1 MTDSNLKQIGSNI
14 DFDISNEAFK
24 ETESF
29 FDWDQTINKEN
40 IINNSYFGDES
51 FNFIDEDNDI
61 NNKILK
67 EAKNL
72 NVFKEEEK
80 SGVIPISDEML
91 KYLGFMDLF
100 EGIGG
105 NKNIPL
111 KRPSDRIEIN
121 KLFKEQTGYTFA
133 AFTNNDIPM
142 KAIETPEFQQ
152 GLDNM
157 YKFYEDKGFTIK
169 IPERT
174 NLTKFEQT
182 IKGLGGEIIGG
193 FGLDYGTKNLLGAG
207 PWGIAAYVSIN
218 ALGGGYLNYL
228 SQEARLGQQ
237 GFIGQK
243 EKFKWGELIGASGV
257 QTIPYGVT
265 DKGFKG
271 IGKSFAFGGSLTGT
285 ETTIRNLIDEK
296 EFPTFKEYLFSIGL
310 GGGFAA
316 IFKSGLETFDGLV
329 TKYKGKSPK
338 EISELITDKEVKD
351 LNKFADNTVTLQKQ
365 IEQQPQAKVNKNNQN
380 LGDFD
385 FSDTR
390 GKNVFY
396 HGASQEFTLNESD
409 TFGRGV
415 ENLYGDGLYVT
426 DDLVTSVKYKKKN
439 KIKGQETEGVVYE
452 ITEKQPVKF
461 FDLDAP
467 ASPEKIEQIKRI
479 FSFDDDD
486 YADII
491 DRVLDDVGPNPSI
504 GKIYDEIKLYSN
516 RRGLSAATTSDIFS
530 SFTEEL
536 QREGFGGFIHQ
547 GGNLAGKGKRL
558 HKVKIYF
565 DPANQ
570 VDIKKV
576 DLDQFRTKTQT
587 PTNNQTEKLGD
598 PDFTPNQ
605 INPKQVSNTNKQFD
619 LIANRVR
626 ELKDQG
632 AFRGVK
638 TFEDTIDGGIK
649 LLANKKKLKRYAE
662 TYAKL
667 YGLQPTDELNYALAE
682 SITFSVRRTS
692 EINQDLINAINV
704 SKDNQLIETKINELV
719 DSIAEIDDWL
729 RLSIPLRTEAGT
741 ALSAMRIPTQGLS
754 AEEFAKLTPQGKYR
768 LQNTGQTE
776 LSLDVSDQS
785 LKLQDLKRNLLSALE
800 VAKETGD
807 YSAINKLTNTI
818 KQSQIGGDSVET
830 LSALYRS
837 GLMDRTLTSF
847 DKGMRIFNEIG
858 INALLSAPS
867 TNEVNFVSGVLE
879 TYTSAFELMLGAG
892 NRTELDA
899 AIRHFIKLHSDLSF
913 STKAFKKSW
922 EMSDNYINRGS
933 LKADY
938 QERFIISSDDPGFV
952 GKNINRAGKV
962 IRLPSRLMTSVDALV
977 QSPNLIAHIHYQGH
991 IEGVRLGKKGKDL
1004 DNYIKGHLDTIL
1016 EYYASNS
1023 GKAIKDPV
1031 TARILKRAQEFAKRS
1046 TFTEDIR
1053 TDGYIGFSKI
1063 ANWLN
1068 NAANDVPLVR
1078 GLMAFVRTPFN
1089 ITKRQLRR
1097 TPGLAYAQKQ
1107 LQNDLQSVDPGVR
1120 NQARGQVRLANALGL
1135 TLFTMGAAAWVKPRD
1150 PNNPAGVILTG
1161 GGPDWKTKEGRA
1173 IWKNLYKNGWRPYS
1187 IGHLQRNKDG
1197 TPKFGAD
1204 GKPVYNYTS
1213 YERIDPLSTWIGLMV
1228 DFSHIAPWLRPDD
1241 YDEFIAA
1248 WDTALARNLIDRTY
1262 TRQIYEAT
1270 EIFYDE
1276 EKRGNFLARQLAA
1289 RTPYANFIRYAKR
1302 MPDDILNTLGL
1313 SEKDR
1318 EFFNTQR
1325 DLKVRKG
1332 DVLDKEGEE
1341 IVGAKDLRKL
1351 LNQMSETVPGM
1362 GGNLPLMY
1370 EHITDEPMLYP
1381 ERVGPDLFS
1390 FVKKSTSKNNPIY
1403 TAFIELGIQIREP
1416 SDVIT
1421 GKATDSQVEPFKLN
1435 TKQYAELRK
1444 EINTIIPESQVYGNR
1459 NIKQAMTYF
1468 INSSFYK
1475 DNIKVIRKNGIL
1487 NSPLQVKIL
1496 TKEFNKINNYY
1507 ITEGEDAWIRKQPA
1521 ETRNKQRNKKLEIYN
1536 KYNEEIQKIRALS
1549 SN

>member
-1 MTDSNLKQIGSNI
+1 MQPDLK
-14 DFDISNEAFK
+14 ISNDVSK
-24 ETESF
+24 QTESF
-29 FDWDQTINKEN
+29 FDWDQTVNKEN

-51 FNFIDEDNDI
+51 FNFIDEDDDI

-80 SGVIPISDEML
+80 SNVIPISDGML
-91 KYLGFMDLF
+91 KYIGFMDLF

-121 KLFKEQTGYTFA
+121 KLFKKQTGYTFQ
-133 AFTNNDIPM
+133 AFLNNDIPM
-142 KAIETPEFQQ
+142 KAIETPEFQL

-157 YKFYEDKGFTIK
+157 YKFYEDKGFTVK

-174 NLTKFEQT
+174 NLTQFEQT
-182 IKGLGGEIIGG
+182 LKGLGVEIGGG
-193 FGLDYGTKNLLGAG
+193 FGLDYATKNLLGAG

-228 SQEARLGQQ
+228 SQEARFGQQ

-243 EKFKWGELIGASGV
+243 DKFKWGELIGASGV
-257 QTIPYGVT
+257 QTIPFGVT

-271 IGKSFAFGGSLTGT
+271 IGKSFAFGGSLTGA

-296 EFPTFKEYLFSIGL
+296 EFPTFKEYLLSIGL
-310 GGGFAA
+310 GGTFAA

-365 IEQQPQAKVNKNNQN
+365 LQQQPQAKVNKNNQN
-380 LGDFD
+380 
-385 FSDTR
+385 
-390 GKNVFY
+390 
-396 HGASQEFTLNESD
+396 
-409 TFGRGV
+409 
-415 ENLYGDGLYVT
+415 
-426 DDLVTSVKYKKKN
+426 
-439 KIKGQETEGVVYE
+439 
-452 ITEKQPVKF
+452 
-461 FDLDAP
+461 
-467 ASPEKIEQIKRI
+467 
-479 FSFDDDD
+479 
-486 YADII
+486 
-491 DRVLDDVGPNPSI
+491 
-504 GKIYDEIKLYSN
+504 
-516 RRGLSAATTSDIFS
+516 
-530 SFTEEL
+530 
-536 QREGFGGFIHQ
+536 
-547 GGNLAGKGKRL
+547 
-558 HKVKIYF
+558 
-565 DPANQ
+565 
-570 VDIKKV
+570 
-576 DLDQFRTKTQT
+576 
-587 PTNNQTEKLGD
+587 LGD

-605 INPKQVSNTNKQFD
+605 INPKQVSNTNRQFD

-729 RLSIPLRTEAGT
+729 RLSIPLRTEAAT
-741 ALSAMRIPTQGLS
+741 ALSSMRIPTQGLS
-754 AEEFAKLTPQGKYR
+754 AEEFAKLTPQAKYR
-768 LQNTGQTE
+768 LENTGQTE
-776 LSLDVSDQS
+776 LSVDISDQS
-785 LKLQDLKRNLLSALE
+785 LKLQDLKKNLLSALE
-800 VAKETGD
+800 TAKETGD

-837 GLMDRTLTSF
+837 GILDRTLSSF
-847 DKGMRIFNEIG
+847 NKGMRVFNEIG

-922 EMSDNYINRGS
+922 EMSDNYVNRGS

-952 GKNINRAGKV
+952 GKSIDTTGKV

-977 QSPNLIAHIHYQGH
+977 QSPNLIGHIHYQGH
-991 IEGVRLGKKGKDL
+991 IEGVQLGKKGKDL
-1004 DNYIKGHLDTIL
+1004 DNYIKGHLDAIL

-1031 TARILKRAQEFAKRS
+1031 TKRILKRAQEFAKRS

-1053 TDGYIGFSKI
+1053 TDGYIGFSKG
-1063 ANWLN
+1063 ANYLN
-1068 NAANDVPLVR
+1068 KAANDIPLVR

-1097 TPGLAYAQKQ
+1097 TPGLSYLQKQ
-1107 LQNDLQSVDPGVR
+1107 LQNDLQSIDPGVR
-1120 NQARGQVRLANALGL
+1120 NQARGQVRLATGLGL
-1135 TLFTMGAAAWVKPRD
+1135 TLFTLGVASLVKPRD

-1173 IWKNLYKNGWRPYS
+1173 IWKNLYRNGWRPYS
-1187 IGHLQRNKDG
+1187 IGHLQRNEDG
-1197 TPKFGAD
+1197 TPKFGED
-1204 GKPVYNYTS
+1204 GKPVYKYTS

-1228 DFSHIAPWLRPDD
+1228 DFSHIAPWLKPDE
-1241 YDEFIAA
+1241 YDEFTTGFV
-1248 WDTALARNLIDRTY
+1248 TAFSRNLIDRTY

-1270 EIFYDE
+1270 ETFYNE

-1289 RTPYANFIRYAKR
+1289 RVPFANFIRYSKR
-1302 MPDDILNTLGL
+1302 MPDDILASLGV
-1313 SEKDR
+1313 SEEDR
-1318 EFFNTQR
+1318 EFFNTKR

-1332 DVLDKEGEE
+1332 DIIDKEGEE
-1341 IVGAKDLRKL
+1341 IVGADIPIVGAKDLRKL

-1362 GGNLPLMY
+1362 GGDLPLMY

-1381 ERVGPDLFS
+1381 ERLGPDLFS

-1403 TAFIELGIQIREP
+1403 TALIETGIQIREP

-1421 GKATDSQVEPFKLN
+1421 GKATDSQIEPFKLN
-1435 TKQYAELRK
+1435 TKEYAELRK
-1444 EINTIIPESQVYGNR
+1444 EINTIIPESQEYGNK
-1459 NIKQAMTYF
+1459 NIKEAMTAF
-1468 INSSFYK
+1468 INSKFYK
-1475 DNIKVIRKNGIL
+1475 DNIEVIRKNGIL
-1487 NSPLQVKIL
+1487 NSPVAVKLL

-1507 ITEGEDAWIRKQPA
+1507 ITEGEDAWIKKQSA
-1521 ETRNKQRNKKLEIYN
+1521 DIRNKQRNKKLEIYN

>member
-1 MTDSNLKQIGSNI
+1 MTDSNLMQPDLK
-14 DFDISNEAFK
+14 ISSDAFK
-24 ETESF
+24 QTESF
-29 FDWDQTINKEN
+29 LDWDQTVNKEDA
-40 IINNSYFGDES
+40 INNSYFANES
-51 FNFIDEDNDI
+51 FKYVDEDTDNNNNILRETAGLGVEVGAGIGTEFLTTPLLAAGPFGILGYGVINFASGFSANVASQKAIRGEDNISWGEAIAAGGFQMIPGGATAKGVKGVAKSAGQAGVFAVGENAVRTAIDEQRVLTAEELRNS
-61 NNKILK
+61 
-67 EAKNL
+67 ATVGA
-72 NVFKEEEK
+72 VF
-80 SGVIPISDEML
+80 
-91 KYLGFMDLF
+91 
-100 EGIGG
+100 
-105 NKNIPL
+105 
-111 KRPSDRIEIN
+111 
-121 KLFKEQTGYTFA
+121 
-133 AFTNNDIPM
+133 
-142 KAIETPEFQQ
+142 
-152 GLDNM
+152 
-157 YKFYEDKGFTIK
+157 
-169 IPERT
+169 
-174 NLTKFEQT
+174 
-182 IKGLGGEIIGG
+182 
-193 FGLDYGTKNLLGAG
+193 GT
-207 PWGIAAYVSIN
+207 
-218 ALGGGYLNYL
+218 
-228 SQEARLGQQ
+228 
-237 GFIGQK
+237 
-243 EKFKWGELIGASGV
+243 
-257 QTIPYGVT
+257 
-265 DKGFKG
+265 GFK
-271 IGKSFAFGGSLTGT
+271 L
-285 ETTIRNLIDEK
+285 
-296 EFPTFKEYLFSIGL
+296 SI
-310 GGGFAA
+310 
-316 IFKSGLETFDGLV
+316 DGLPKV
-329 TKYKGKSPK
+329 IDKFSKRFKGKSADEINQALTKTDVAELENLSNKIDEANSQINVNEIDKSNQKLSGTLKEEQERIKNLKTRKKQTPPQPK
-338 EISELITDKEVKD
+338 LTKDK
-351 LNKFADNTVTLQKQ
+351 
-365 IEQQPQAKVNKNNQN
+365 
-380 LGDFD
+380 
-385 FSDTR
+385 
-390 GKNVFY
+390 GKN
-396 HGASQEFTLNESD
+396 
-409 TFGRGV
+409 
-415 ENLYGDGLYVT
+415 
-426 DDLVTSVKYKKKN
+426 
-439 KIKGQETEGVVYE
+439 I
-452 ITEKQPVKF
+452 
-461 FDLDAP
+461 
-467 ASPEKIEQIKRI
+467 
-479 FSFDDDD
+479 
-486 YADII
+486 
-491 DRVLDDVGPNPSI
+491 
-504 GKIYDEIKLYSN
+504 
-516 RRGLSAATTSDIFS
+516 
-530 SFTEEL
+530 
-536 QREGFGGFIHQ
+536 
-547 GGNLAGKGKRL
+547 
-558 HKVKIYF
+558 
-565 DPANQ
+565 
-570 VDIKKV
+570 
-576 DLDQFRTKTQT
+576 
-587 PTNNQTEKLGD
+587 GD
-598 PDFTPNQ
+598 PEFTPNQ
-605 INPKQVSNTNKQFD
+605 INPEQVSNTNKQFD
-619 LIANRVR
+619 LIVNRVN
-626 ELKDQG
+626 ELTDQG

-649 LLANKKKLKRYAE
+649 LLANKKKLKRYAK

-682 SITFSVRRTS
+682 SVTFSVRKTS
-692 EINQDLINAINV
+692 EINQDLISAINV
-704 SKDNQLIETKINELV
+704 SKDSQLIETKINELV

-754 AEEFAKLTPQGKYR
+754 AEEFAKLTPQAKYR
-768 LQNTGQTE
+768 LENTGQTE
-776 LSLDVSDQS
+776 FSVDISDQS